1 MRGKLYRLKLT
12 LSYSLIMQALDLK
25 QNYFDLFDIDIGFDI
40 DKSTL
45 NARQKQLQAKIHPDR
60 FVTASDHDK
69 RLSVQQASWVNEAY
83 QTLIDPVKRS
93 RYLLKVSGIEVK
105 DESETTSDTAF
116 LMEQIELREEL
127 DACRSHP
134 DPLQQCDA
142 IALKLKNKNQALA
155 DEFVDSYQAGK
166 LDKAMVV
173 SRKMQFIQRIQEQVS
188 ELQLELEEAN
198 Y

>member
-1 MRGKLYRLKLT
+1 
-12 LSYSLIMQALDLK
+12 MQSLDLK
-25 QNYFDLFDIDIGFDI
+25 QNYFDLFDIDVGFNI
-40 DKSTL
+40 EKSTL
-45 NARQKQLQAKIHPDR
+45 HARQQQLQAKFHPDR
-60 FVTASDHDK
+60 FVTGSDHEK

-93 RYLLKVSGIEVK
+93 RYLLKLSGVEVN

-134 DPLQQCDA
+134 DPLEQCDA
-142 IALKLKNKNQALA
+142 IELKLKSKLQTLA
-155 DEFVDSYQAGK
+155 EEFVDNYQSGK
-166 LDKAMVV
+166 LDQAMVI

>member
-1 MRGKLYRLKLT
+1 
-12 LSYSLIMQALDLK
+12 MQSLDLK

-40 DKSTL
+40 EKAKL
-45 NARQKQLQAKIHPDR
+45 RVRQQQLQAEFHPDR
-60 FVTASDHDK
+60 FVTGSDLEK

-93 RYLLKVSGIEVK
+93 RYLLKLCGVEVN

-134 DPLQQCDA
+134 EPLQQCDVIEHKIKA
-142 IALKLKNKNQALA
+142 KLQTLA
-155 DEFVDSYQAGK
+155 DEFVDDYQSGK
-166 LDKAMVV
+166 LDQAMVT
-173 SRKMQFIQRIQEQVS
+173 SRKMQFIQRLQEQVS
-188 ELQLELEEAN
+188 EMQLELEEAN